1 MGQGC
6 PKAIKPKASGSASEP
21 TISAISDKQPDSTHK
36 SRYVP
41 FRAPQKNKIF
51 FKKALK
57 YRVTGEEV
65 DIVLLAMEI
74 QDQSD
79 P

>member
-1 MGQGC
+1 MC
-6 PKAIKPKASGSASEP
+6 PLEHLRKIK
-21 TISAISDKQPDSTHK
+21 
-36 SRYVP
+36 
-41 FRAPQKNKIF
+41 FF

>member
-1 MGQGC
+1 M
-6 PKAIKPKASGSASEP
+6 
-21 TISAISDKQPDSTHK
+21 
-36 SRYVP
+36 P